1 MPLFRSLCPACSNMK
16 LITWHHAGCPDY
28 YYEYIDIN
36 GNISCDCG
44 TRFHILDGEY
54 NCQSNFHGIRYAPVV
69 SKIRLRTIFSMLIK
83 SYQYND
89 QFIDNLE
96 TNILRE
102 WDRRN

>member
-1 MPLFRSLCPACSNMK
+1 MPLFRSLCPACSNMN
-16 LITWHHAGCPDY
+16 LITWHHVGCPDY
-28 YYEYIDIN
+28 YNEYIDVN

-69 SKIRLRTIFSMLIK
+69 SKIRLRKIFAMLIK

>member
-54 NCQSNFHGIRYAPVV
+54 NCGSSYHGYRYDPVV
-69 SKIRLRTIFSMLIK
+69 SKIRLRKILAMLTKVDNYDDIW
-83 SYQYND
+83 
-89 QFIDNLE
+89 IDNLE